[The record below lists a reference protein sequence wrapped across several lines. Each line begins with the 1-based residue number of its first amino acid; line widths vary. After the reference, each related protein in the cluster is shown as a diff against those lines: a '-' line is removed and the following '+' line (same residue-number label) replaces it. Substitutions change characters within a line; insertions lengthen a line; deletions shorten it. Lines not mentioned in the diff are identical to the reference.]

1 MLRFSDSPLNY
12 QQTLCS
18 RSDDG
23 LSCYIGP
30 SKRCGGRRGT
40 RNVSDLPP
48 VYGGRVLHVH
58 LDDGTHEIESI
69 DPADAR
75 RFLGGN
81 GFAAKAV
88 HESVPVDAD
97 PFDPENVLAFTVGPM
112 NGTPFQST
120 SRGVVG
126 FVSPQTNGFFDSTFG
141 GTFPRA
147 QKTTGFESV
156 VLHGSADDLSYV
168 HVDEDGAEVVSAAD
182 LSGLDTYETCAEV
195 ESRAVEHADADA
207 EDVHVIAAGP
217 AGENLVRFAC
227 LLHDSEMREGVA
239 GRGGAGA
246 VLGSKNVKAVAI
258 EEGDFRPDPVAD
270 GDLRELAGGRMG
282 PLMAE
287 TEMLQDYG
295 TSGLVNPIN
304 EMGKLGRRN
313 NRVEQ
318 APDEDAEA
326 ISGERLREEYVTE
339 DTTCANCAVACGKH
353 VTVEGEGITEAKI
366 PEFESLFATATM
378 TDVFDIE
385 RVMEANDRCDRL
397 GMDTISWGVTVA
409 FARECHD
416 EGLLSD
422 DDSPHLGFG
431 DADGLVE
438 LARQTAHREGFGDRL
453 AEGSFRLAA
462 DLDDEAE
469 RYLHGVK
476 GLEFAAHSPRGLKGM
491 SIGYATATRGGSHH
505 DTRPTLQYDGEHDET
520 TEGTPEFAARTQH
533 FTALG
538 DSLTQCRFVSE
549 GGWGKRVTDRY
560 RDAINAATGWDL
572 STDEVERIG
581 ERVYNLERLINV
593 ERGVA
598 RRETDT
604 LSHRVMHEPIPDG
617 PAEGMYCPPE
627 ELDAML
633 DEYYAFRG
641 WDDDGVPTAERLDA
655 LGMAEL
661 AD

>member
-1 MLRFSDSPLNY
+1 M
-12 QQTLCS
+12 
-18 RSDDG
+18 
-23 LSCYIGP
+23 
-30 SKRCGGRRGT
+30 
-40 RNVSDLPP
+40 SDLPP
-48 VYGGRVLHVH
+48 VYGGRILHVH
-58 LDDGTHEIESI
+58 LDEGESEIEEI
-69 DPADAR
+69 APEDAR

-88 HESVPVDAD
+88 HDHVPADAG
-97 PFDPENVLAFTVGPM
+97 PFDPENVVAFAVGPM

-147 QKTTGFESV
+147 QKTTGFEMV
-156 VLHGSADDLSYV
+156 VLHGAAADLSYV
-168 HVDEDGAEVVSAAD
+168 HVDEDGARVESAPDTA
-182 LSGLDTYETCAEV
+182 GLDTYEACAEV
-195 ESRAVEHADADA
+195 ESLAADDADN
-207 EDVHVIAAGP
+207 DVHVIATGP
-217 AGENLVRFAC
+217 AGENQVRFAC

-258 EEGDFRPDPVAD
+258 EEGEFDPDPAAD
-270 GDLRELAGGRMG
+270 GDLRDLVGERMG

-287 TEMLQDYG
+287 TEMLQNYG

-318 APDEDAEA
+318 APDEKAEA
-326 ISGERLREEYVTE
+326 ISGERLRAEYVTE

-353 VTVEGEGITEAKI
+353 VAVESEGITEAKI
-366 PEFESLFATATM
+366 PEFESLFGTATM

-385 RVMEANDRCDRL
+385 RVMKANDLCDRL
-397 GMDTISWGVTVA
+397 GMDTISWGVSVA
-409 FARECHD
+409 FARECYD
-416 EGLLSD
+416 EGLLTD
-422 DDSPHLGFG
+422 DDSPHLAFG

-438 LARQTAHREGFGDRL
+438 LARRTAHREGFGDRL
-453 AEGSFRLAA
+453 AEGSFRLAS
-462 DLDDEAE
+462 DLADEAE

-505 DTRPTLQYDGEHDET
+505 DTRPTLQYEGEHSET
-520 TEGTPEFAARTQH
+520 TEGTPAFAARTQH

-549 GGWGKRVTDRY
+549 AGWGKRVTDRY

-598 RRETDT
+598 SRETDT
-604 LSHRVMHEPIPDG
+604 LSHRVLHEPIPEG

-627 ELDAML
+627 ELDRML
-633 DEYYAFRG
+633 DEYYDFRG
-641 WDDDGVPTAERLDA
+641 WDDDGVPTAERLADLDLGA
-655 LGMAEL
+655 LAE
-661 AD
+661 

>member
-1 MLRFSDSPLNY
+1 M
-12 QQTLCS
+12 
-18 RSDDG
+18 
-23 LSCYIGP
+23 
-30 SKRCGGRRGT
+30 
-40 RNVSDLPP
+40 SDLPP
-48 VYGGRVLHVH
+48 VYGGRILHVH
-58 LDDGTHEIESI
+58 LDEGESDIQTI

-88 HESVPVDAD
+88 HEHVPVDAD

-126 FVSPQTNGFFDSTFG
+126 FINPQTNSFFDSTFG

-147 QKTTGFESV
+147 QKTTGFEAV

-168 HVDEDGAEVVSAAD
+168 HVDENGAEVVPAVD
-182 LSGLDTYETCAEV
+182 LAGLDTYETCATV
-195 ESRAVEHADADA
+195 RSRVAEGDDDENVHA
-207 EDVHVIAAGP
+207 IAAGP

-246 VLGSKNVKAVAI
+246 VLGSKNVKAVAV
-258 EEGDFRPDPVAD
+258 EEGEFRPDPAD
-270 GDLRELAGGRMG
+270 ADLRSLAGGRMG

-287 TEMLQDYG
+287 TEMLQEYG

-313 NRVEQ
+313 NRAEQ
-318 APDEDAEA
+318 APNADAET
-326 ISGERLREEYVTE
+326 ISGERLREAYVTE

-353 VTVEGEGITEAKI
+353 VTVEGDGVTDAKI

-378 TDVFDIE
+378 TDVFDVE
-385 RVMEANDRCDRL
+385 RVIKANDRCDRL

-409 FARECHD
+409 FARECYD

-422 DDSPHLGFG
+422 DDSPHLAFG

-453 AEGSFRLAA
+453 AAGSFRLAA
-462 DLDDEAE
+462 ELDDEAD

-476 GLEFAAHSPRGLKGM
+476 GLEFAAHSPCGLKGM

-549 GGWGKRVTDRY
+549 AGWGKRVTGRY

-581 ERVYNLERLINV
+581 ERIYNLERLINV

-604 LSHRVMHEPIPDG
+604 LSHRVMHDPIPDG

-641 WDDDGVPTAERLDA
+641 WDDDGVPTTERLDA
-655 LGMAEL
+655 LDMAEL

>member
-1 MLRFSDSPLNY
+1 MPE
-12 QQTLCS
+12 TA
-18 RSDDG
+18 
-23 LSCYIGP
+23 
-30 SKRCGGRRGT
+30 
-40 RNVSDLPP
+40 LPP
-48 VYGGRVLHVH
+48 VYGGEILDVH
-58 LDDGTHEIESI
+58 LDTGESVTEPI

-81 GFAAKAV
+81 GFVAKAV
-88 HESVPVDAD
+88 HDHVPVDAD
-97 PFDPENVLAFTVGPM
+97 PFDPETVVAFAVGPM

-156 VLHGSADDLSYV
+156 VLHGAADELSYV
-168 HVDEDGAEVVSAAD
+168 LIDEDGATVVPAPD
-182 LSGLDTYETCAEV
+182 LAGVDTYETCA
-195 ESRAVEHADADA
+195 AVGDRVAEGRSVDAA
-207 EDVHVIAAGP
+207 DVHVIAAGP
-217 AGENLVRFAC
+217 AGENLVRYAC

-246 VLGSKNVKAVAI
+246 VLGSKNVKAVAVV
-258 EEGDFRPDPVAD
+258 EGSFRPEPAAD
-270 GDLRELAGGRMG
+270 GDLRSLVGDRMG

-287 TEMLQDYG
+287 TEMLQEYG

-318 APDEDAEA
+318 SPRDDAEA
-326 ISGERLREEYVTE
+326 ISGEHIREAYVTE

-353 VTVEGEGITEAKI
+353 VTVESEGVTDGKI
-366 PEFESLFATATM
+366 PEFESLFGTATM
-378 TDVFDIE
+378 TDVFDVE
-385 RVMEANDRCDRL
+385 RVMKANDLCDRL

-409 FARECHD
+409 FARECYD
-416 EGLLSD
+416 EGLLTD
-422 DDSPHLGFG
+422 DDSPHLAFG

-438 LARQTAHREGFGDRL
+438 LARLTAHREGFGDRL

-505 DTRPTLQYDGEHDET
+505 DTRPTLQYDGEHTET
-520 TEGTPEFAARTQH
+520 TDGTPEFAARIQH

-549 GGWGKRVTDRY
+549 GGWDKRVTDRY

-572 STDEVERIG
+572 STDDVERIG
-581 ERVYNLERLINV
+581 ERIYNLERLINV
-593 ERGVA
+593 DRGVA

-617 PAEGMYCPPE
+617 PAQGMYCPPE

-633 DEYYAFRG
+633 DEYYDFRG
-641 WDDDGVPTAERLDA
+641 WDADGVPTSDRLETLDIA
-655 LGMAEL
+655 GL